1 MAPRLSSGLGNGK
14 KNGTSMANGSS
25 PQGKDKSSKKASAS
39 EVDSTD
45 QVKRG
50 EVEGTFE
57 KYAQLIHAARRPLP
71 TQSGDG
77 SYLEAKGPNSMLQ
90 DLKAV
95 GLKGVGTLM
104 DVIKTKASGKLV
116 DDKTYLMERVIQV

>member
-1 MAPRLSSGLGNGK
+1 MAPTLSSGFGNGK
-14 KNGTSMANGSS
+14 KNGAFMGDGSA

-39 EVDSTD
+39 EVDCNGH
-45 QVKRG
+45 VRRG
-50 EVEGTFE
+50 ELEGTFE

-77 SYLEAKGPNSMLQ
+77 SYLETKGPNSMLQ

-116 DDKTYLMERVIQV
+116 DDK